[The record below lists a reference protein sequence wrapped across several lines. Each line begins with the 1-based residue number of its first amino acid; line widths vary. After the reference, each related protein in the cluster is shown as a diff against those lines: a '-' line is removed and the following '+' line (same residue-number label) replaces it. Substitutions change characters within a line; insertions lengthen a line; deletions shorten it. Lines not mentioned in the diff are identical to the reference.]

1 MKVHQINL
9 VGYIIVLIYFDKSV
23 KAIELD
29 NNRDLDVF
37 LDDQKE
43 NDTSSIF
50 KDNSFKKL

>member
-9 VGYIIVLIYFDKSV
+9 VGYIIVFIYFDKSV

-43 NDTSSIF
+43 NDTSSII